1 MKIDV
6 HQISPD
12 GLTLTEELDAQ
23 ALDLGMDVVT
33 ALDPIKVTAELY
45 RVINAVT
52 ARVSVA
58 TRLRGTCS
66 RCVEDFVIEVN
77 KTFDLNYPLE
87 KTTSAIDLDP
97 DIREEI
103 ILDMPLQ
110 PLCGPECKGLCQKC
124 GKNKNEGGCTCG
136 ST

>member
-6 HQISPD
+6 HQIPPD
-12 GLTLTEELDAQ
+12 GLTLTEEIDAQ
-23 ALDLGMDVVT
+23 ALDLRMDVV
-33 ALDPIKVTAELY
+33 AAFDPIKVTAELY

-52 ARVSVA
+52 ARVTVA

-66 RCVEDFVIEVN
+66 RCVEEFVIEVN
-77 KTFDLNYPLE
+77 NTFDLNYPLE

-103 ILDMPLQ
+103 ILGMPLQ
-110 PLCGPECKGLCQKC
+110 PLCRQDCEGLCQRC